1 MFRRVLNN
9 KIGNILAYMA
19 TQTEPLYMTKALK
32 LLYIIDETAVRQSGS
47 PITWLDYKVWKNGPV
62 APEIYNELRHN
73 QFVIYDK
80 VPINLSDFISIHRV
94 QNAQS
99 SNQVDVKI
107 YSKREASFDQ
117 FSEFEEEVVK
127 SVIRQFKHLNAAQLI
142 DLLHEQGSRW
152 DKIVTQF
159 NLEAHFKLRGN
170 TSDYSIDFVDLI
182 EEDEFL
188 KLSAQSAFESLSFQD
203 NLLNNLL
210 LDYA

>member
-1 MFRRVLNN
+1 MFRRILNN

-73 QFVIYDK
+73 QFVIHDK
-80 VPINLSDFISIHRV
+80 TPINLSEFIAV
-94 QNAQS
+94 QRFPNGQS
-99 SNQVDVKI
+99 QYQIDVKI
-107 YSKREASFDQ
+107 TAKKTADFSQFSDFEHDIVTSVIAQFASFT
-117 FSEFEEEVVK
+117 S
-127 SVIRQFKHLNAAQLI
+127 IQLI
-142 DLLHEQGSRW
+142 ELLHQQGSRW
-152 DKIVTQF
+152 DKIVSQF
-159 NLEAHFKLRGN
+159 NLEEHFKLRGN

-188 KLSAQSAFESLSFQD
+188 KMSAQSAFESLSFQD
-203 NLLNNLL
+203 NLLNNILE
-210 LDYA
+210 YA

>member
-9 KIGNILAYMA
+9 KIGNILTYMA
-19 TQTEPLYMTKALK
+19 TQIEQLYMTKALK
-32 LLYIIDETAVRQSGS
+32 LLYIIDERAVRQSGA

-80 VPINLSDFISIHRV
+80 VPINLSDFISIQRT

-99 SNQVDVKI
+99 ANQVDVKI
-107 YSKREASFDQ
+107 FPKKEARFDQ
-117 FSEFEEEVVK
+117 FSEFEEAIIK
-127 SVIRQFKHLNAAQLI
+127 SVIEQFKHLNSAQLI

-182 EEDEFL
+182 GEDEFL

>member
-19 TQTEPLYMTKALK
+19 IQTESLYMTKALK
-32 LLYIIDETAVRQSGS
+32 LLYIIDETAVRQSGA

-73 QFVIYDK
+73 QFVTYDK
-80 VPINLSDFISIHRV
+80 LPINLSDFIGV
-94 QNAQS
+94 QRFRNAK
-99 SNQVDVKI
+99 SNQMDVKI
-107 YSKREASFDQ
+107 IAKKTADFSQ
-117 FSEFEEEVVK
+117 FSDFETNIITTVVN
-127 SVIRQFKHLNAAQLI
+127 QFAHLNATQLI

-152 DKIVTQF
+152 DSIVSQF
-159 NLEAHFKLRGN
+159 NLEEHFKLRGN

-188 KLSAQSAFESLSFQD
+188 KLSAKAAFESLSFQD
-203 NLLNNLL
+203 NLLNNILE
-210 LDYA
+210 YA

>member
-9 KIGNILAYMA
+9 KIGNILTYMA
-19 TQTEPLYMTKALK
+19 AQTEPLYMTKALK

-80 VPINLSDFISIHRV
+80 EPINLSDFITTQRF
-94 QNAQS
+94 QNTQS
-99 SNQVDVKI
+99 ANQIDVKI
-107 YSKREASFDQ
+107 YPKKEACFDK
-117 FSEFEEEVVK
+117 FSAFEETTVK
-127 SVIRQFKHLNAAQLI
+127 SVIQQFKHLNAAQLI